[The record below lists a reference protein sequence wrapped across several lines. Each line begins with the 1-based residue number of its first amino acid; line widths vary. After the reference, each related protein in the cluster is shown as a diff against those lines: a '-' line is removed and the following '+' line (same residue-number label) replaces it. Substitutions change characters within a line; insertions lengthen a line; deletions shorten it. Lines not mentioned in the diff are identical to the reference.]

1 MCVCVNDED
10 LCGRNNKLEKEPSGG
25 VKTPKNEKVFHP
37 FVVVGLLK
45 TVVVVDRKRVW
56 DSRVLKNRRRD

>member
-1 MCVCVNDED
+1 MTCCKNS
-10 LCGRNNKLEKEPSGG
+10 R
-25 VKTPKNEKVFHP
+25 NEKVFHP

-56 DSRVLKNRRRD
+56 DSRILKKRQRDERKNMLAAKMFSQR

>member
-1 MCVCVNDED
+1 MCCKN
-10 LCGRNNKLEKEPSGG
+10 SQ
-25 VKTPKNEKVFHP
+25 NEKVFHP

-56 DSRVLKNRRRD
+56 DSRILKNRQGD

>member
-10 LCGRNNKLEKEPSGG
+10 LYGRNNKLEKEPSGG
-25 VKTPKNEKVFHP
+25 AKTPKNEKVFHP